1 MEEIMKKKYLTLIFM
16 LLFVTTACSCDNV
29 PASEVNK
36 DPDSSVSN
44 PVGLIGED
52 ISVPESVMNAAQ
64 GYVQKQFDYWS
75 ESTGCYQLIGGEQQM
90 VGEPATY
97 DNWRIEGLS
106 MVYQYENLDSQKLDL
121 YQIDY
126 RLHTTTPDKVQ
137 TFIAGGMDLD
147 DEGWLLPTY
156 PNSTYLVF
164 SAEDEEKPVYL
175 FSLTENDC
183 SPGDELFTSD
193 LINTLRNQ
201 YCEEIQDAI

>member
-1 MEEIMKKKYLTLIFM
+1 MKKKYLTLIFM

-36 DPDSSVSN
+36 DTPDSSVSN

-75 ESTGCYQLIGGEQQM
+75 ESTGCYQSIGGEQQM

-106 MVYQYENLDSQKLDL
+106 MVYQYENLDSQKIDL

-164 SAEDEEKPVYL
+164 SVEDEEKPVYL
-175 FSLTENDC
+175 FPLMENDC
-183 SPGDELFTSD
+183 SPGSEPFTSD
-193 LINTLRNQ
+193 LINTLRKQ